1 MGFNRIKKFKELYL
15 KALLWGSNVSEKPA
29 SSFSEFHESQWQRIR
44 YGSLKLRG
52 LWSCN
57 CHLFVGNIVSVVT
70 VCIYSAANKDI
81 YVFPL
86 IFCQCGARFMVTKG
100 FKGFLQSYCVDLV
113 DFGQNF
119 LLFFILQ
126 SFTLN
131 LVPKKPIQEAEQVN
145 ID

>member
-1 MGFNRIKKFKELYL
+1 MKSTQNTSTVGLIIL
-15 KALLWGSNVSEKPA
+15 
-29 SSFSEFHESQWQRIR
+29 HES
-44 YGSLKLRG
+44 
-52 LWSCN
+52 N

-86 IFCQCGARFMVTKG
+86 IFCQCGARFMVSKG
-100 FKGFLQSYCVDLV
+100 FKGFLQSYCVHLV

-119 LLFFILQ
+119 LFFILQ
-126 SFTLN
+126 SFTLK
-131 LVPKKPIQEAEQVN
+131 LVPKKPIQEAEQIN